1 LEGIV
6 PNDKLVPNQAP
17 SIPEDILRIFGDPP
31 LLSTENR
38 ELYLTL
44 LCMVA
49 QELRPRNIIEWLS
62 LKDVVDLSWEIRR
75 LRRFKAL
82 SIEEGR
88 RSRFE
93 PPFRPKPLSE
103 GDLLFSSILGPP
115 PTPPS
120 EADIRRENRQRA
132 RRNARLQTE
141 IGSTIVFEET
151 ITMYERIDRLLV
163 SAELRRS
170 ALLHDMKFYRED
182 LAHLLKDSSTKI
194 IDGEFTE
201 TAVPSA

>member
-38 ELYLTL
+38 ELYFTL

-62 LKDVVDLSWEIRR
+62 LKDLVDLSWEIRR

-82 SIEEGR
+82 SIEKGR
-88 RSRFE
+88 QGRLESTRE
-93 PPFRPKPLSE
+93 PKRV
-103 GDLLFSSILGPP
+103 
-115 PTPPS
+115 
-120 EADIRRENRQRA
+120 
-132 RRNARLQTE
+132 
-141 IGSTIVFEET
+141 ST
-151 ITMYERIDRLLV
+151 
-163 SAELRRS
+163 
-170 ALLHDMKFYRED
+170 
-182 LAHLLKDSSTKI
+182 
-194 IDGEFTE
+194 
-201 TAVPSA
+201 